1 VATPSLAVARDT
13 EVRSRKRGIR
23 GDCRVLLPFLKEAI
37 ALAADVG
44 ILHLDSGYA
53 TAGGE
58 Q

>member
-1 VATPSLAVARDT
+1 
-13 EVRSRKRGIR
+13 
-23 GDCRVLLPFLKEAI
+23 VLLPFLKEAI